1 VWMASY
7 NLKDVAQMW
16 YIQVQRDEGTPSWHH
31 VAELLNLLLTLLHSN
46 SLGKLVA
53 CKWTSMLDDFQG

>member
-1 VWMASY
+1 MALY

-16 YIQVQRDEGTPSWHH
+16 YIQVQRDEGTPPWHH

-46 SLGKLVA
+46 PLGELVA
-53 CKWTSMLDDFQG
+53 CKWTNMLDDFQG